1 MQQLLVKVKY
11 ICNRKLQFE
20 YLKSFNMAY
29 PFGHIEHKVYPN
41 TFLENTSVSIFT
53 APWNGQ
59 YYDGFDRR
67 FAEAM
72 ERDFQ
77 LKIDPQQF
85 RKSSFMNV
93 EDEEQLVTYLFYPD
107 KAQVRIARKKYVS
120 FDKTVIPLL
129 SPMKS
134 FVFGVM
140 GQKVIENLLIRKLN
154 VFPIQGDSEEDVNS
168 KLDNIYGF
176 MFKDELVKTAKD
188 VEIPEN
194 APWIMSF
201 RKAVM
206 DDDETEMTIRI
217 GISKA
222 EKDKMYNVILDSSV
236 KLKEKQNI
244 VEGAIDQ
251 QLRQLND
258 ELFDAFHWSVN
269 NSVLSLMQKEV
280 KA

>member
-1 MQQLLVKVKY
+1 
-11 ICNRKLQFE
+11 
-20 YLKSFNMAY
+20 
-29 PFGHIEHKVYPN
+29 
-41 TFLENTSVSIFT
+41 
-53 APWNGQ
+53 
-59 YYDGFDRR
+59 
-67 FAEAM
+67 
-72 ERDFQ
+72 
-77 LKIDPQQF
+77 
-85 RKSSFMNV
+85 
-93 EDEEQLVTYLFYPD
+93 
-107 KAQVRIARKKYVS
+107 
-120 FDKTVIPLL
+120 
-129 SPMKS
+129 
-134 FVFGVM
+134 M

-258 ELFDAFHWSVN
+258 KLFDAFHWSVN